1 VPQIGTFYNK
11 QLIIFMI
18 KNGSFDN
25 EQIGTFYNKHIGT
38 FYTGRCEKFIFGG
51 CKENGNNFKSE
62 DECERVCGSH
72 GLY

>member
-1 VPQIGTFYNK
+1 VFINKKYQFVYYEKWPQIGTFYNK

-38 FYTGRCEKFIFGG
+38 FYNKQIGTLYNKQI
-51 CKENGNNFKSE
+51 
-62 DECERVCGSH
+62 GS
-72 GLY
+72 LL